1 MSSIDKSRNKY
12 LFKNTIIFAI
22 GNIATKFINL
32 FLVPLYTNCLIA
44 SEYGTADL
52 LYTLC
57 NFLIPLLTLNIAEAV
72 LMFSLDKNANDKKIT
87 RIATTMLI
95 PLVIIG
101 AVSIPIL
108 KSLNEFSDYHLY
120 FYAYLVTSAI
130 SQIYLVVLK
139 GQEKLKEFTLG
150 NVLHTA
156 LILIFSLVFLVWL
169 KIGIGGYFL
178 AYILANVLVS
188 IYAIIASKTLF
199 NLKGSKF
206 DKKLFKK
213 MVKYSAVLIPTTFM
227 WWIMNF
233 LDRAMIMGMMDA
245 SASGVYAV
253 SYKIPTILSSVSS
266 IFMQAWLFS
275 AVKNNGTED
284 NERYTNKVFGML
296 TVILVGVSMILL
308 VFIRQL
314 YTVYVAPEYYSAWE
328 YVPVLMIGHMFLT
341 LSTFISTSYNV
352 HKDSKGF
359 LFSATIGAIVNLV
372 LNAILI
378 PLIGIQGAAIA
389 TTISYIAVFLYRL
402 FDTRK
407 YVRIHLDLKFVIL
420 VCALLVCAFSAFLDT
435 PMNLALQL
443 VSILIYVLVVHEEIL
458 VLLDPIK
465 RLFIR

>member
-72 LMFSLDKNANDKKIT
+72 LMFSLYKNANDKKIT

-275 AVKNNGTED
+275 AVK
-284 NERYTNKVFGML
+284 
-296 TVILVGVSMILL
+296 
-308 VFIRQL
+308 
-314 YTVYVAPEYYSAWE
+314 
-328 YVPVLMIGHMFLT
+328 
-341 LSTFISTSYNV
+341 
-352 HKDSKGF
+352 
-359 LFSATIGAIVNLV
+359 
-372 LNAILI
+372 
-378 PLIGIQGAAIA
+378 
-389 TTISYIAVFLYRL
+389 
-402 FDTRK
+402 
-407 YVRIHLDLKFVIL
+407 IH
-420 VCALLVCAFSAFLDT
+420 
-435 PMNLALQL
+435 
-443 VSILIYVLVVHEEIL
+443 
-458 VLLDPIK
+458 
-465 RLFIR
+465 